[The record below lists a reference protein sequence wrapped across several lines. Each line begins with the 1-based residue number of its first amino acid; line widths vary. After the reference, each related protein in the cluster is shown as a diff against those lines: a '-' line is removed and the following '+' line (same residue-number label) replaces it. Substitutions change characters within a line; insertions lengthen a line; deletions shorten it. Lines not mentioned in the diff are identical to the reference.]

1 MNIFDMRTMLLACV
15 FSNIISG
22 SVFVSFWISVRKR
35 YHGMGLIAVSFSL
48 YTMGWLLAALRDG
61 IVPDFVSMTV
71 SNTMAVAGAF
81 LGFWGLESFVEK
93 PSNQIIN
100 ILIVGIFPLIHG
112 FFLFVQPDMIIRA
125 IVLFSIL
132 GIYFVQCMVL
142 LLFRV
147 ERYSRYFTRMTG
159 IVFAVLALVCVLR
172 VFQLLIFPSHSADF
186 LKSGDLDALFMIALL
201 MLVLLLTFSI
211 MMMVNKRLSE
221 TIREQ
226 EEKYAKAFFHAPY
239 GIILKRQS
247 DEKILEV
254 NDGFTRITGFK
265 NEEVVGK
272 KISEILL
279 WDDEKDHLQALEEID
294 KKGKIKEI
302 ETLFRSR
309 EGEAFIGLYSAETIV
324 INGEEVILS
333 VINDVTERK
342 QAEEQIKHMANHD
355 ALTDL
360 PSLRLIQDKF
370 WMAESLVKRN
380 NAKIAVMFIDLDCF
394 KTINDTFGHKFG
406 DYVLRQVAQRLE
418 QVLGENDTVGRI
430 GGDEFLLIAPFQDAE
445 VSEKMA
451 QKVIHSITK
460 PIDLNGQRIEIS
472 ASIGIALYPDDAE
485 TFDQL
490 IKLADDAMYQIKKS
504 GKNGFTY
511 SSIEN
516 NRQRDGVNQL
526 GTTREIR

>member
-1 MNIFDMRTMLLACV
+1 
-15 FSNIISG
+15 
-22 SVFVSFWISVRKR
+22 
-35 YHGMGLIAVSFSL
+35 
-48 YTMGWLLAALRDG
+48 
-61 IVPDFVSMTV
+61 
-71 SNTMAVAGAF
+71 
-81 LGFWGLESFVEK
+81 
-93 PSNQIIN
+93 
-100 ILIVGIFPLIHG
+100 
-112 FFLFVQPDMIIRA
+112 
-125 IVLFSIL
+125 
-132 GIYFVQCMVL
+132 
-142 LLFRV
+142 
-147 ERYSRYFTRMTG
+147 
-159 IVFAVLALVCVLR
+159 
-172 VFQLLIFPSHSADF
+172 
-186 LKSGDLDALFMIALL
+186 
-201 MLVLLLTFSI
+201 
-211 MMMVNKRLSE
+211 
-221 TIREQ
+221 
-226 EEKYAKAFFHAPY
+226 
-239 GIILKRQS
+239 
-247 DEKILEV
+247 
-254 NDGFTRITGFK
+254 
-265 NEEVVGK
+265 
-272 KISEILL
+272 
-279 WDDEKDHLQALEEID
+279 
-294 KKGKIKEI
+294 
-302 ETLFRSR
+302 
-309 EGEAFIGLYSAETIV
+309 
-324 INGEEVILS
+324 VILS